1 MERTALGAQ
10 VYKVIEGNVKLFQYK
25 SGKVRKSNAFFGPA
39 FEMDEV
45 EYWENRLNKFGI
57 DYCLVF
63 HPETGYTIFCDSVSF
78 VDNVA

>member
-1 MERTALGAQ
+1 
-10 VYKVIEGNVKLFQYK
+10 VYKVIEGNSKLFKYK
-25 SGKVRKSNAFFGPA
+25 GGKVRKANAFFGPA

-45 EYWENRLNKFGI
+45 EFWEDRLTKLGI
-57 DYCLVF
+57 EYCLVF